1 MVHKDY
7 PRHMDLYIVGF
18 DKLYIVGSHHLVHS
32 QLIEQAQ
39 LVVRLEFEIMHIE
52 KVQSKV

>member
-18 DKLYIVGSHHLVHS
+18 DKLYIVGSCRLVHS
-32 QLIEQAQ
+32 QLIVQAQ
-39 LVVRLEFEIMHIE
+39 LVVRLEFEIMRNE
-52 KVQSKV
+52 KVQSRE